1 MPGVTSDPPLKSAL
15 IAGSVYFGVLFGL
28 GFALGTIRVTLVAPR
43 IGELAATMAEVPV
56 MLLASW
62 LACGWIVRRW
72 SVPYRLPVRAAMGAW
87 FLGLLLA
94 AEALLGLTLFGRTG
108 AEQWAALTSPAG
120 LLGLAAQLAAALF
133 PLTFQYTERS

>member
-1 MPGVTSDPPLKSAL
+1 LKPAL
-15 IAGSVYFGVLFGL
+15 IAGSVYFGVLFAL
-28 GFALGTIRVTLVAPR
+28 GFALGTVRVLMVAPR
-43 IGELAATMAEVPV
+43 IGELAATAAEAPV

-72 SVPYRLPVRAAMGAW
+72 SVPYRLSDRTVMGAW

-94 AEALLGLTLFGRTG
+94 AELLLGLTLFGRTA

-120 LLGLAAQLAAALF
+120 LLGLAAQLAVALF
-133 PLTFQYTERS
+133 PMASRYTERS

>member
-1 MPGVTSDPPLKSAL
+1 LKRAL
-15 IAGSVYFGVLFGL
+15 IAGSVYFGVLFAL
-28 GFALGTIRVTLVAPR
+28 GFALGTVRVIVVAPR

-72 SVPYRLPVRAAMGAW
+72 SVPYRVSSRAAMGAW

-108 AEQWAALTSPAG
+108 AAQWAALTSPAG

-133 PLTFQYTERS
+133 PLAFRDTKSP